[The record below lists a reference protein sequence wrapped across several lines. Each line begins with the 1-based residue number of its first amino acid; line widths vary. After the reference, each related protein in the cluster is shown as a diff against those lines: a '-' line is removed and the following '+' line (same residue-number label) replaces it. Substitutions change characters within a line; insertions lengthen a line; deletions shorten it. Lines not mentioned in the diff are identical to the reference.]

1 MMETV
6 SMATAAEMLSV
17 SRQAVH
23 RAVKRGTLPAVKEL
37 QGWRI
42 DREAVSARI
51 LERPVGGRPPFEP
64 GVGFLS
70 ATQTALWFGVTTST
84 VYRWIHLGMLQGE
97 QRGDSIVIPVD
108 NVLSFKRPARGRPA
122 GVA

>member
-6 SMATAAEMLSV
+6 SMAAAAEMLSV

-23 RAVKRGTLPAVKEL
+23 QAVRRGTLPAVKG
-37 QGWRI
+37 QGGWRI
-42 DREAVSARI
+42 DREAVNARI
-51 LERPVGGRPPFEP
+51 VERPVGGRPPLEP

-84 VYRWIHLGMLQGE
+84 VYRWIHVGLLQGE
-97 QRGDSIVIPVD
+97 QRGDSIVIPLD
-108 NVLSFKRPARGRPA
+108 NVLSFKRPPRGRPP
-122 GVA
+122 VAT